1 MPVFELMKAL
11 YPWAVR
17 KKYLVALV
25 VTIIFGA
32 YWVNQQPNFECKATQ
47 DVVEYGLKDA
57 DALSTLSSNLSG
69 SDIYGDYSSNLD
81 KYMKKTSDLLL
92 LSEAYR
98 LRASKS
104 IIENQNCF
112 NEKEIREAKRV
123 LDFQKYLAEL
133 K

>member
-11 YPWAVR
+11 YTWAVR

>member
-11 YPWAVR
+11 YPWPVR

-25 VTIIFGA
+25 VAIIFGA
-32 YWVNQQPNFECKATQ
+32 YWVNQQPSFECKATQ

-69 SDIYGDYSSNLD
+69 SNIYGDYYSNSD

-92 LSEAYR
+92 LSEEYR
-98 LRASKS
+98 LWASKS

-112 NEKEIREAKRV
+112 NEKEIREAKKV

>member
-1 MPVFELMKAL
+1 M
-11 YPWAVR
+11 R

-32 YWVNQQPNFECKATQ
+32 YWVNQQPSFECKATQ

-57 DALSTLSSNLSG
+57 DALSRLSSNFSG

-112 NEKEIREAKRV
+112 NENEIREAKRV